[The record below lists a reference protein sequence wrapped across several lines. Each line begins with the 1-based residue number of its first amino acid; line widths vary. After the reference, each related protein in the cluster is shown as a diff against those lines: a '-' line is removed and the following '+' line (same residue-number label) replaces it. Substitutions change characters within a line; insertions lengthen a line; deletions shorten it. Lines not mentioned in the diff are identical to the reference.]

1 MKHPPLPSWAGWT
14 PLISRRGT
22 NSFLVNRFKRCRPH
36 VQVCRHR
43 IPLPMH
49 FTSAKQVQ
57 PLLHSGQAGL
67 RRAPRAEPW
76 NGRPSPSPRL
86 HFRPLLRRQHLSWRQ
101 QGCGKVRRG
110 SFGGVSGVSSGSGA
124 ASIPPHAAC
133 TASLRA
139 ELTETL
145 EAAGKCLDGP
155 LSARVHALHVRQE
168 QLRQAASQAE
178 VASIRTA
185 ERLAQSAAAAHE
197 AAQSMRT
204 LPLAGEWP
212 AHIHLWRSKAAL
224 DEVQEMLAGNQ
235 LG

>member
-1 MKHPPLPSWAGWT
+1 MERSSVTQSKAAL
-14 PLISRRGT
+14 
-22 NSFLVNRFKRCRPH
+22 
-36 VQVCRHR
+36 
-43 IPLPMH
+43 
-49 FTSAKQVQ
+49 
-57 PLLHSGQAGL
+57 QAI
-67 RRAPRAEPW
+67 
-76 NGRPSPSPRL
+76 
-86 HFRPLLRRQHLSWRQ
+86 
-101 QGCGKVRRG
+101 
-110 SFGGVSGVSSGSGA
+110 A
-124 ASIPPHAAC
+124 ASSASELEAARLRE
-133 TASLRA
+133 ASLRA

-168 QLRQAASQAE
+168 QLRQAASKAE
-178 VASIRTA
+178 VGSIRTA